1 MKTVIEPKL
10 HDSVLEQWHGACAQ
24 IWMFHV
30 SLRRLALRLS
40 RPDESEVI
48 YIVAVGCDRIVGPF
62 SWKPANVSLIIDSG
76 DQTEWVVARIVDQE
90 AGFDLRC
97 SSLAMARGPATD
109 FDKTFDN
116 FLGDAPDISQ
126 MTCELK

>member
-1 MKTVIEPKL
+1 MKTMIEAKL
-10 HDSVLEQWHGACAQ
+10 HDSVVEQWRGAYAQ

-40 RPDESEVI
+40 RPDEPEVI
-48 YIVAVGCDRIVGPF
+48 YIVAVGCDHIVGPF
-62 SWKPANVSLIIDSG
+62 SWKQANISLITHSSG
-76 DQTEWVVARIVDQE
+76 ETERAVSRSVDQE

-97 SSLAMARGPATD
+97 SSLAVARGPATD

-116 FLGDAPDISQ
+116 FLGDAPDSS
-126 MTCELK
+126 K